1 MGEAPRL
8 LGLEQRHLVRVG
20 VRVRLGLGLGSGLGS
35 GLGLGSGSGLG
46 SGLGRVGLEQRHW
59 LGEGVGGR
67 GRSRGRVRGRVRGRL
82 GLEVRHLLEE
92 RGQLLTMTILTMT
105 LPTMPHLLEERGQ
118 LRLVG
123 ARLLHLRRG
132 REGGGGKVGEGR
144 WRRRW

>member
-35 GLGLGSGSGLG
+35 GSGSGVG
-46 SGLGRVGLEQRHW
+46 SGLGRVGLEQ
-59 LGEGVGGR
+59 
-67 GRSRGRVRGRVRGRL
+67 
-82 GLEVRHLLEE
+82 RHLLEE

-118 LRLVG
+118 LRLVV
-123 ARLLHLRRG
+123 ARLLHLGRG
-132 REGGGGKVGEGR
+132 REGGGGKLGEGR